1 MVFPSHS
8 SIHAIGHTIGKA
20 QGQAHNK
27 PASNKASLGGLK
39 RYIRHHLK
47 QAKPSIFQRKGENQN
62 HKLETINRS
71 LNKLSVI
78 PKPGEKGRLL
88 TAFTKQK
95 ALTAVSWAEF
105 LKEEEELNRKA
116 IEIFGPKSWKAV
128 LDSTQAEDIKAQVQA
143 FIKKRE
149 AVLERTENIQFKDT
163 PLKKFLDKLS
173 LDSFQQM
180 REMKRSLYNLRRLL
194 NKVRK
199 VDKEGQ
205 QLAYRIHAITEQER
219 IRSAPDLSD
228 MHTGGISPHSFEPAE
243 ILFLLKHD
251 LKRSLNPKDQE
262 LFDKLSIH
270 GESILE
276 NKQTQNEQA
285 HNKQALIEIFKPDE
299 VLRLKRKKMIVQKE
313 DTGEWVLNYPKTRRS
328 AIIKDRTLLE
338 ASNYKPLMDDLE
350 VYQSLQKKYS
360 IAGST
365 NLADITKRLKKGLQ
379 TPRAILN
386 LVGSITKS
394 SAKTGG
400 VVEAT
405 TFAHPI
411 LGPISLALGAVN
423 ILGNALNTVSDL
435 IQLKQSQGKQKVAKA
450 FYKEYKNNPDYK
462 ELAAVAK
469 RLKNHHNYRDDI
481 ISAFVHSNKTVL
493 AVAGVVTGA
502 VIFGLSIAGSAASMG
517 IASPILGAIG
527 GASLSLTVGLISYK
541 LSLWANREIRSS
553 RWKKPHQQLEQ
564 IKACKQELTALRSNP
579 TKKLDPAIYKNDLKY
594 KAILEKSEAY
604 QHYMN
609 APRHKARI
617 ASNLASGA
625 LTANEAEALIAKE
638 ALIFAR
644 IQRLE
649 AALPQ
654 GAWFD
659 KMIGGLQRLPL
670 MGRAV
675 KITWGGP
682 HLEKV
687 SKDWNTSIHQGLKWV
702 CINHQ
707 EAISR
712 GSPTIPLSDYER
724 GLFRMHPAYSRCM
737 AIITSQQ
744 PFLELTNKEEKLATW
759 EDQAA
764 VKEKRLKAWENQAF
778 ALFSQE
784 VLGDYLC
791 TVLESE
797 GLFKANPNLQKHV
810 ATLILKPNRTPEE
823 EDLLLN
829 ALQEEQK
836 LGKQENPVFLT
847 KNYQILK
854 YQALKEAEKA
864 IPKEAQSSLFCEK
877 IINDL
882 KAPEVFSENPP
893 QASPGVDAGPS
904 PGSPSE
910 ASPGSSQDIKENFRI
925 QKNFNIENF
934 EQGSSKNRFSKNDAV
949 HEYIHLRSI
958 SHSNGLSVETMII
971 HLKQEQLLNKTNHFH
986 EITQNADT
994 PWTSLLIQLGASK
1007 RDLQAILRSNN
1018 DNISQNLLSKI
1029 VLRN

>member
-1 MVFPSHS
+1 MDFPSHPS
-8 SIHAIGHTIGKA
+8 SHAAGHTIGKL
-20 QGQAHNK
+20 QGLTPGK
-27 PASNKASLGGLK
+27 PASNNQLKFIQVSLGGLK
-39 RYIRHHLK
+39 RYIRSTLK
-47 QAKPSIFQRKGENQN
+47 HAKPYFFQHKRENPNHGLKTFSKTFHNLSIV
-62 HKLETINRS
+62 S
-71 LNKLSVI
+71 
-78 PKPGEKGRLL
+78 KPGEKRQLL
-88 TAFTKQK
+88 NAFTKCK
-95 ALTAVSWAEF
+95 TLPESKLISSTASGNSPV
-105 LKEEEELNRKA
+105 LKDEELNRKA

-128 LDSTQAEDIKAQVQA
+128 LNSPQAEDIKEQVQA

-149 AVLERTENIQFKDT
+149 AVLKRTENIQFKDT
-163 PLKKFLDKLS
+163 PLKKFLDKLT

-194 NKVRK
+194 NKVRS

-205 QLAYRIHAITEQER
+205 QLAYRIHAITEQET
-219 IRSAPDLSD
+219 IRTIDELGD
-228 MHTGGISPHSFEPAE
+228 IQTGGVSPHSFSPAE

-251 LKRSLNPKDQE
+251 LKHSLNPKNQE

-270 GESILE
+270 GENLLE
-276 NKQTQNEQA
+276 KKQS
-285 HNKQALIEIFKPDE
+285 LIEIFSKDE
-299 VLRLKRKKMIVQKE
+299 ILRLERKKMIAKSG
-313 DTGEWVLNYPKTRRS
+313 TAGEWALNYPKTRRS
-328 AIIKDRTLLE
+328 SIIRDRTRLE
-338 ASNYKPLMDDLE
+338 ASNYKPLMDDFE

-365 NLADITKRLKKGLQ
+365 NLAEITKRLKKGLQ

-386 LVGSITKS
+386 LVGAVTKS
-394 SAKTGG
+394 GAKSGG

-411 LGPISLALGAVN
+411 LGPISLALGTVN
-423 ILGNALNTVSDL
+423 ILGNALNTTSDL
-435 IQLKQSQGKQKVAKA
+435 IQLKQSKDKQKVAKA
-450 FYKEYKNNPDYK
+450 FYKEYKNNPDHK
-462 ELAAVAK
+462 ALAAVAK

-481 ISAFVHSNKTVL
+481 ISAFVHSNKTLL

-502 VIFGLSIAGSAASMG
+502 VIFGLAIAGSAVSMG

-579 TKKLDPAIYKNDLKY
+579 DKDLDPAIYKNDLKY
-594 KAILEKSEAY
+594 KTILEKSEAY
-604 QHYMN
+604 QHYIN
-609 APRHKARI
+609 GPRHKTRI
-617 ASNLASGA
+617 ASNLAS
-625 LTANEAEALIAKE
+625 EDLIAKE

-644 IQRLE
+644 MHRLE
-649 AALPQ
+649 TSLPQ

-659 KMIGGLQRLPL
+659 KMIGGLQKLPL

-675 KITWGGP
+675 KIAWGGP

-687 SKDWNTSIHQGLKWV
+687 SKDWNSSIHKGLQWV
-702 CINHQ
+702 CVNHQ
-707 EAISR
+707 EAISK
-712 GSPTIPLSDYER
+712 GSDTIALSDYER

-737 AIITSQQ
+737 AIITSQE
-744 PFLELTNKEEKLATW
+744 PFLEVTDKEEKLKPQ
-759 EDQAA
+759 EDQA
-764 VKEKRLKAWENQAF
+764 VMKEKRLKAWENQAF
-778 ALFSQE
+778 SLFPQEAL
-784 VLGDYLC
+784 GGYLC
-791 TVLESE
+791 KVLESE
-797 GLFKANPNLQKHV
+797 GLFTANPNLQKHV
-810 ATLILKPNRTPEE
+810 AQLILKPKRTPEE
-823 EDLLLN
+823 DALLLST
-829 ALQEEQK
+829 LREEQK
-836 LGKQENPVFLT
+836 LGEQKSPLFLT

-854 YQALKEAEKA
+854 YQALKEAEKT
-864 IPKEAQSSLFCEK
+864 IPKEVQSTLFGEK

-882 KAPEVFSENPP
+882 HTP
-893 QASPGVDAGPS
+893 
-904 PGSPSE
+904 E
-910 ASPGSSQDIKENFRI
+910 ASPEI

-958 SHSNGLSVETMII
+958 SHSNGLSIETMIL
-971 HLKQEQLLNKTNHFH
+971 HLKQEQIFNKTNHFH

-994 PWTSLLIQLGASK
+994 PWTGFLTQLGASK
-1007 RDLQAILRSNN
+1007 RDLQAILRSSN

>member
-1 MVFPSHS
+1 MDFPSHAS
-8 SIHAIGHTIGKA
+8 YHATGLTIGKT
-20 QGQAHNK
+20 QDQAHNK
-27 PASNKASLGGLK
+27 PTSNKASLGGFK

-47 QAKPSIFQRKGENQN
+47 QAKPSIFQHKRENQN
-62 HKLETINRS
+62 HKLETINRN

-95 ALTAVSWAEF
+95 ALTDLSWAEF

-128 LDSTQAEDIKAQVQA
+128 LNSPQAEDIKEEVQV

-149 AVLERTENIQFKDT
+149 AILKRTESIQFKDT
-163 PLKKFLDKLS
+163 PLKKFLDKLT

-194 NKVRK
+194 NKVRT

-219 IRSAPDLSD
+219 IRSAHDLSD
-228 MHTGGISPHSFEPAE
+228 MHTGGISPYSFEPAE

-270 GESILE
+270 GESLL
-276 NKQTQNEQA
+276 KNEQA
-285 HNKQALIEIFKPDE
+285 QNKQALIAIFKPDE
-299 VLRLKRKKMIVQKE
+299 VLRLKRKKMIAQKG

-328 AIIKDRTLLE
+328 AIIKGRTLLE

-386 LVGSITKS
+386 LVGAATKS
-394 SAKTGG
+394 GAKSGG

-423 ILGNALNTVSDL
+423 ILGNALNTASDL
-435 IQLKQSQGKQKVAKA
+435 IQLKQSKDKQKVAKT
-450 FYKEYKNNPDYK
+450 FYKEYKNNPDHK
-462 ELAAVAK
+462 ALAAVAK

-481 ISAFVHSNKTVL
+481 ISAFVHSNKTLL

-502 VIFGLSIAGSAASMG
+502 VIFGLAIAGSAVSMG
-517 IASPILGAIG
+517 IASPILGVIG

-553 RWKKPHQQLEQ
+553 RWKKSHQQLEQ

-579 TKKLDPAIYKNDLKY
+579 TKELDPAIYKKDPKY

-604 QHYMN
+604 QQYIN
-609 APRHKARI
+609 APKHTAGI
-617 ASNLASGA
+617 ASNLS
-625 LTANEAEALIAKE
+625 NEGLIAKE

-644 IQRLE
+644 IHRLE

-659 KMIGGLQRLPL
+659 KMIGGLQKLPL

-675 KITWGGP
+675 KIAWGGP

-687 SKDWNTSIHQGLKWV
+687 SKDWNNSIHKGLQWV

-707 EAISR
+707 ETISK
-712 GSPTIPLSDYER
+712 GTDTIALNDYER
-724 GLFRMHPAYSRCM
+724 GLFRMHPAYPRCM

-744 PFLELTNKEEKLATW
+744 PLLEVTNKE
-759 EDQAA
+759 
-764 VKEKRLKAWENQAF
+764 KEKRLKAWENQAF
-778 ALFSQE
+778 ALFPQE
-784 VLGDYLC
+784 ALGNYLSK
-791 TVLESE
+791 VLESE

-823 EDLLLN
+823 DDLLLN
-829 ALQEEQK
+829 SLREEQK
-836 LGKQENPVFLT
+836 LGKQEDPVFLT

-864 IPKEAQSSLFCEK
+864 IPREAQRTLFGEK

-882 KAPEVFSENPP
+882 RVPKD
-893 QASPGVDAGPS
+893 SPGASLEFS
-904 PGSPSE
+904 P
-910 ASPGSSQDIKENFRI
+910 DIK
-925 QKNFNIENF
+925 KNFNIENF

-971 HLKQEQLLNKTNHFH
+971 HLKQEQILNKTNHFH

-994 PWTSLLIQLGASK
+994 PWTSLLTQLGASK